1 MLILPSIPELFTP
14 NDWWSGPSLMAY
26 ICLTWGVENSSIVK
40 KRNEYQFHHLFSRRL
55 FCLGWTV
62 IKARHK
68 SLMAW
73 LCQCL
78 GRSGFYHLL
87 LFSICNPGHRRRKT
101 SAKNISNLI
110 FELHRS
116 LVPGKWGRLELQDGG
131 GLAGCALSPVC
142 QNNHPGLFETWII
155 MAGPPHSSVPH
166 CVTGRGPRKDS
177 N

>member
-1 MLILPSIPELFTP
+1 MLILPSIPELFTS
-14 NDWWSGPSLMAY
+14 NDWWSGSSLMAY

-116 LVPGKWGRLELQDGG
+116 LVPGEVRQTGAAGG
-131 GLAGCALSPVC
+131 GRSGWFCIVSGVSEQSSGFVWDLDNYGWTSSLLCPPLCHRS
-142 QNNHPGLFETWII
+142 
-155 MAGPPHSSVPH
+155 GPS
-166 CVTGRGPRKDS
+166 
-177 N
+177 